1 VRISLL
7 ALGGTIASPVDA
19 TGGNAE
25 VRLGADHLLAGL
37 PQAHELGEITA
48 TTFRRTMSA
57 ALTLGDILDLAHVID
72 ASDADAFVVTQG
84 TDTLEECA
92 WLLDL
97 ATHGD
102 RPVVVTG
109 AMRNAG
115 IPGHD
120 GPANLLAALRTAA
133 SPLAVG
139 LGVVVVL
146 GDEIHAA
153 RFAQKTSSSTP
164 SAFRS
169 PGLGPLGWIVEGRV
183 RIPIVP
189 RTRTRAVDLPSGT
202 PPASIALV
210 KLSLGDD
217 GAPLR
222 GIDPVAV
229 DGLVV
234 ETYGAGHV
242 SPGALA
248 EVRRIAP
255 LVPVVFVSRTGAGET
270 YRAVGD
276 FPGSEQD
283 LLRAGCIAG
292 GALDGLKARVMLSL
306 LVASGAERD
315 EIARRFEETCR

>member
-7 ALGGTIASPVDA
+7 TLGGTIASPVDDG
-19 TGGNAE
+19 GGNAA
-25 VRLGADHLLAGL
+25 VRLDADHLLAGL
-37 PQAHELGEITA
+37 PQARELGEITA
-48 TTFRRTMSA
+48 TTFRRTMSS
-57 ALTLGDILDLAHVID
+57 ALGLDDILDLARVID

-97 ATHGD
+97 ATRGD

-109 AMRNAG
+109 AMRNVG
-115 IPGHD
+115 VPGHD
-120 GPANLLAALRTAA
+120 GPANLLGALRTAA
-133 SPLAVG
+133 SPLAAG
-139 LGVVVVL
+139 LGAVVVL

-153 RFAQKTSSSTP
+153 RFAQKTSSSSP

-183 RIPIVP
+183 RIPVVP
-189 RTRTRAVDLPSGT
+189 RTRTRTVELPPGARPAAV
-202 PPASIALV
+202 ALV
-210 KLSLGDD
+210 LLSLGDD

-222 GIDPVAV
+222 GIDPAGIA
-229 DGLVV
+229 GLVI

-255 LVPVVFVSRTGAGET
+255 LAPVVFVSRAGAGET

-283 LLRAGCIAG
+283 LLRAGCIPG
-292 GALDGLKARVMLSL
+292 GALDGLKARVLLSL
-306 LVASGAERD
+306 LLGSGAGRE
-315 EIARRFEETCR
+315 EIAARFEETCS